1 MLKIRLRTWLGF
13 ALFTLSAIG
22 WRAVSAETG
31 AGGYAWNLPKG
42 FPMPYVPADNPMTA
56 AKVELGRYLFY
67 DTRMSVNGKAA
78 CATCHKQELAFTDGR
93 AVGIG
98 ATGELHSRSAM
109 SLVNV
114 AYSAALTWSNPKLTR
129 LEEQAL
135 TPMFGDHPVELGL
148 REGDKFLPTLRS
160 DPRYQALFER
170 AFPDEADRFT
180 VANVTKALASFERS
194 IISGRSPYDH
204 YHYDRDDRAVSDSAK
219 RGEILFFNQHLSC
232 FRCHGG
238 FDFTDATVS
247 EKNPTRRIEFH
258 NTGLYNLP
266 GLLSYPAPN
275 LGIYEYTKAPE
286 DLGKFKVP
294 TLRNI
299 AVTAP
304 YMHDGSIPTLEGV
317 LDHYAAGGRKIA
329 SGPYAGNGHDN
340 PNKDPLIGGF
350 TLSARDREDLIAFLQ
365 SLTDDAVLHDSRFAD
380 PWRQVN

>member
-1 MLKIRLRTWLGF
+1 MHHVRQGTWLRF
-13 ALFTLSAIG
+13 AFLVCGALAL
-22 WRAVSAETG
+22 RAAPAEPE
-31 AGGYAWNLPKG
+31 AGDYKWNLPKG
-42 FPMPYVPADNPMTA
+42 FPKPYVPADNPMTA

-67 DTRMSVNGKAA
+67 DTRMSVNGKSS
-78 CATCHKQELAFTDGR
+78 CATCHKQDLAFTDGR

-98 ATGELHSRSAM
+98 ATGESHSRSAM

-135 TPMFGDHPVELGL
+135 TPMFGNHPVELGL
-148 REGDKFLPTLRS
+148 REGDGFLPALRS
-160 DPRYQALFER
+160 DPKYQALFER
-170 AFPDEADRFT
+170 AFPADSDRFT
-180 VANVTKALASFERS
+180 IANVTKALASFERS
-194 IISGRSPYDH
+194 IISARSPFDR
-204 YHYDRDDRAVSDSAK
+204 YHYDREDAAISDSAK

-238 FDFTDATVS
+238 FNFTDAVVS
-247 EKNPTRRIEFH
+247 DTHATRQIEFH
-258 NTGLYNLP
+258 NTGLDNLP

-275 LGIYEYTKAPE
+275 LGIYEYTKAPT
-286 DLGKFKVP
+286 DIGKFKVP

-317 LDHYAAGGRKIA
+317 LDHYAAGGRNIL
-329 SGPYAGNGHDN
+329 SGPHAGNGHEN

-350 TLSARDREDLIAFLQ
+350 TLSERDRDDLIAFLK
-365 SLTDDAVLHDSRFAD
+365 SLTDEQVLHDPKFAD
-380 PWRQVN
+380 PWRRN